1 MFAKKGLG
9 EKEKSFSKNM
19 DGRRSVPMVAS
30 PKDDDT

>member
-19 DGRRSVPMVAS
+19 DGRTDVEVCLW
-30 PKDDDT
+30 